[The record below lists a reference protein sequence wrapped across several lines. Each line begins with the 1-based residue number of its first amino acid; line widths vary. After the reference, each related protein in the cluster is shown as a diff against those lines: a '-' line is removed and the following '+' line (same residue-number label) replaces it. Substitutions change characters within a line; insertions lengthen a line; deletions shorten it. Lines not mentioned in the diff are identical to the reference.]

1 MRRALLAAAAG
12 ALVLAGC
19 GTPAPAPTAPAPTAP
34 APTAPAPTP
43 AGRAPEE
50 VVCAE
55 YRTDDSVLRRTADAV
70 ARMPVLPA
78 GVNLVLLNTRMI
90 AQTPGVQ
97 DPELVAAQAELV
109 AAIDDLDAQGRALVG
124 PEGSAVTDAV
134 QFDAARITA
143 AVTEIERVC
152 ARY

>member
-19 GTPAPAPTAPAPTAP
+19 GTPAPAPSPVPAPTAP
-34 APTAPAPTP
+34 VPTAPTP
-43 AGRAPEE
+43 AGGAPED

-55 YRTDDSVLRRTADAV
+55 YRDSDSVLRRTADAV

-78 GVNLVLLNTRMI
+78 GVNLVLLNTRMV

-97 DPELVAAQAELV
+97 DPELVAAQTELV

-134 QFDAARITA
+134 QYDAARITA

>member
-1 MRRALLAAAAG
+1 
-12 ALVLAGC
+12 
-19 GTPAPAPTAPAPTAP
+19 
-34 APTAPAPTP
+34 
-43 AGRAPEE
+43 